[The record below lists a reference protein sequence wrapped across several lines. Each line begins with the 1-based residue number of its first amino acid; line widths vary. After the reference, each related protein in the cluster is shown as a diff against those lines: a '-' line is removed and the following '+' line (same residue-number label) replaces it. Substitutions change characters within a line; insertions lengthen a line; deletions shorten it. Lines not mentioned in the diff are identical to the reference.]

1 MLVFYNNT
9 HQLWLYISPP
19 SWASFLSCHPIP
31 LDLTEQ
37 EDGLPVLH
45 SNFPPSILPMIV
57 CMLML
62 LCQVLPPFPSPT
74 VSPSPGSIPAN
85 IPYVLP
91 AQLHWILCNPMDC
104 SPLGSSVHGILQ
116 VRTLESV
123 AIPFSR
129 GPSWPKDQTWFSWIA
144 GRFLPLNYKGSISI
158 PSLKIGSLISFF

>member
-1 MLVFYNNT
+1 MIIHIPTVL
-9 HQLWLYISPP
+9 
-19 SWASFLSCHPIP
+19 SFLP
-31 LDLTEQ
+31 L
-37 EDGLPVLH
+37 
-45 SNFPPSILPMIV
+45 
-57 CMLML
+57 
-62 LCQVLPPFPSPT
+62 LPPHPSRSHRAGGWAPCVTQQLSSLYFTHDSVYVNATLSGPPT
-74 VSPSPGSIPAN
+74 HSPSPGSIPAN
-85 IPYVLP
+85 IRYVLP